1 MSYTLLVALGKV
13 MDISTAYPAV
23 QGYMAKQ

>member
-13 MDISTAYPAV
+13 MDISSAYHAV